1 MEPTLNAGDVV
12 FVDPRAIPVDGDVV
26 CAQHPNAA
34 STHLIKRVAF
44 VEDDHLFL
52 TSDNAHAEG
61 ATDSNRFGLIEPAG
75 ILGVVT
81 GVLRGR

>member
-26 CAQHPNAA
+26 CAQHPNASA
-34 STHLIKRVAF
+34 TQLIKRVAF
-44 VEDDHLFL
+44 IEDGRLFL

-61 ATDSNRFGLIEPAG
+61 ATDSNRFGLIEPTEVR
-75 ILGVVT
+75 GVVT
-81 GVLRGR
+81 GVLRRR